1 MLGGREGEAETE
13 RRCREVK
20 QGESMVLTSGDF
32 DSFDQGNIHI
42 RGTSIAKQKKKKKST
57 NERERKFGK

>member
-42 RGTSIAKQKKKKKST
+42 RGTSIAKQKKKKKY
-57 NERERKFGK
+57 K